1 MGQCQAAVAEAVEVF
16 GRVDI
21 LFCCT
26 SEGPSFHSSNPDLR
40 GSLNTYGSLQLSSAR
55 WKSCRL
61 RSVP

>member
-26 SEGPSFHSSNPDLR
+26 SEGPSSSFLHLDLH
-40 GSLNTYGSLQLSSAR
+40 GSRDTYGYLQLSSAR
-55 WKSCRL
+55 SKSCRL
-61 RSVP
+61 RSKP